1 MIRILTYS
9 VLVRTY
15 LVLSLSHQWFA
26 YRLFPTQNDHQIIAQ
41 VILQLPLHIPMPLLY
56 GLVNVLPAAFYLDVS
71 TDTSIPFL
79 SWNPGALITCVIHLR
94 NSICCWY
101 LSFIILSVC
110 VDIYLLSFIIL
121 SLICIKM
128 PNIISICK

>member
-26 YRLFPTQNDHQIIAQ
+26 YRLFPTQKDHQIIAQ

-71 TDTSIPFL
+71 TDYPIPVL
-79 SWNPGALITCVIHLR
+79 ESWGTYYLCHSPEKQHL
-94 NSICCWY
+94 
-101 LSFIILSVC
+101 LLVFIFYHSVC
-110 VDIYLLSFIIL
+110 VDIYLLSFILL